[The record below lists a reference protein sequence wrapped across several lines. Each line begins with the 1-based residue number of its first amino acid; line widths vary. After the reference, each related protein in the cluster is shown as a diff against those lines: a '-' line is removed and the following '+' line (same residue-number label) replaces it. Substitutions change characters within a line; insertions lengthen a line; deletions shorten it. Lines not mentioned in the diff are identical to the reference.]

1 MSHREGPLKFQI
13 AAEVRD
19 NLVAAGQNLLG
30 AHQNLYVITFHCE
43 LEVTNLE
50 IFSDFLCW
58 SISNGG
64 HRSEQNVQLPYCTLD
79 EIQALSKVNCWPIDL
94 HIN

>member
-30 AHQNLYVITFHCE
+30 AHQNLYVMTFNSE
-43 LEVTNLE
+43 LEA
-50 IFSDFLCW
+50 S
-58 SISNGG
+58 
-64 HRSEQNVQLPYCTLD
+64 
-79 EIQALSKVNCWPIDL
+79 VN
-94 HIN
+94 